1 MKRKH
6 ILLIDDNEIDNYVT
20 NHIVTKSQL
29 AEKITT
35 KNSAIVALEY
45 LKSLEE
51 NATEFPELIFL
62 DIKMPIMD
70 GFGFLD
76 ELIKLSSI
84 IEKKCAVVMLSS
96 SNDQN
101 DIDRAMQYSIV
112 KKFFTK
118 PLRLEALQD
127 F

>member
-118 PLRLEALQD
+118 PLRLEVLQD

>member
-20 NHIVTKSQL
+20 NYIVTKSQL

-51 NATEFPELIFL
+51 NTTDFPELIFL

-84 IEKKCAVVMLSS
+84 IEKKCVVIMLSS